1 MRIQSRIWVSI
12 AASLA
17 VSGVLALFVLS
28 VVRGIGDDLARGRY
42 YNEVINKTYALSLL
56 VATFNQESGRRELQQ
71 LGEVRASLTK
81 LLDGLS
87 SSDVREDSLIRQ
99 IQKNNRELDSLLNQF
114 FAPKTAQNS
123 AQQAELKNMLAAQLW
138 TKVRFISDDTSRLME
153 ISESRIVS
161 AHTKAGVTVLFLLIT
176 LILANVIISLVS
188 GRSIVRI
195 QEALQK
201 QREWLQVTLTSI
213 GDAVIATDTASRIVF
228 FNPVAAALT
237 GWPIEEALERPVQDL
252 FRITNEKTCE
262 PAEDIVSRV
271 LREGCIVALANHT
284 ALVTRDGREI
294 PIEDSAAPIK
304 DGAGKTAGVVLV
316 FHDVT
321 EKRRARDALQQ
332 KEAELSEA
340 QRISHVGSWHWNAK
354 TDATTGSDELLRI
367 YGFDPNTQ
375 LMPAFREQRGRC
387 YPVEDWE
394 RVNAA
399 VQKTMQTGIG
409 YELDVQAI
417 RNGERIWVTTRSAV
431 VRDADGQI
439 VGLRGTVQDITERKE
454 IMEQLESVARFPDEN
469 PHPVLRI
476 SKDCELLYA
485 NKSSSLLLRSLGW
498 EPGKEIPEEWR
509 RHAQEAFRSGRTRKI
524 EAVCGDVVYSLIIVP
539 IMDSGY
545 LNIYGRDITE
555 RKQIEEELRK
565 ARDELEM
572 RVQERTAELA
582 EANDRLRTEIN
593 ERKRAEAELQH
604 YMCRLEESN
613 RALQD
618 FASIASHDLQEP
630 LRKVS
635 AFGNMLNQKCGASLG
650 EQGQD
655 YLKRMLDATQRMQ
668 SLLTALLEYSRLSTR
683 VDPFV
688 EVDLKKTIHEVL
700 SDLEVRIERTGGEV
714 RVVDLP
720 AIQADPTQMRQLFQ
734 NLIGNGLKF
743 HKEGL
748 RPIVEISSMAVYD
761 RMLRII
767 LKDNGIGFDEEH
779 LDKIFAPF
787 QRLHGRSSRYEGT
800 GMGLAICKKIVERH
814 GGSITAE
821 STPGEGSTF
830 IITLPMLSDSEDTSD
845 QQCAPAQRS

>member
-12 AASLA
+12 VASLV

-42 YNEVINKTYALSLL
+42 YNEVINKTFALNLL
-56 VATFNQESGRRELQQ
+56 VATFNQESGRRDLQQ
-71 LGEVRASLTK
+71 LGEVRVSLTK
-81 LLDGLS
+81 LLDGLF

-99 IQKNNRELDSLLNQF
+99 IQKNNRELDPLLDQF
-114 FAPKTAQNS
+114 FAPKAAHSS
-123 AQQAELKNMLAAQLW
+123 AQQTELKNMLATQLW

-176 LILANVIISLVS
+176 LILANVLISLVS

-213 GDAVIATDTASRIVF
+213 GDAVIATDTESRIAF
-228 FNPVAAALT
+228 LNPVAAALT
-237 GWPIEEALERPVQDL
+237 GWPIEEALGRPVQDL
-252 FRITNEKTCE
+252 FRITNEKTRE

-284 ALVTRDGREI
+284 ALVARDGHEI
-294 PIEDSAAPIK
+294 PIEDSAAPIR

-340 QRISHVGSWHWNAK
+340 QRISHVGSWYWDAG
-354 TDATTGSDELLRI
+354 TDAVTGSDEMLRI

-375 LMPAFREQRGRC
+375 LMPAFREQRGCC

-399 VQKTMQTGIG
+399 HQKAIQRGIG

-417 RNGERIWVTTRSAV
+417 RNGEPIWVTTRSAV
-431 VRDADGQI
+431 VHDANGQI

-454 IMEQLESVARFPDEN
+454 IMEQIESVARFPDEN
-469 PHPVLRI
+469 PSPVLRI
-476 SKDCELLYA
+476 SKDCMLLYA

-498 EPGKEIPEEWR
+498 DLWKEIPEEWR
-509 RHAQEAFRSGRTRKI
+509 RHALEAFRSGCAREI
-524 EAVCGDVVYSLIIVP
+524 EALCGDVVYSLIIVP

-545 LNIYGRDITE
+545 LNIYGRDVTE

-565 ARDELEM
+565 AHDELEM

-582 EANDRLRTEIN
+582 EANDRLKNEIN
-593 ERKRAEAELQH
+593 ERKRAEAELQR
-604 YMCRLEESN
+604 YMCKLEESN

-635 AFGNMLNQKCGASLG
+635 AFGNMLNQKCSASLG

-683 VDPFV
+683 ADPFV
-688 EVDLKKTIHEVL
+688 EINLTRVIHEVL
-700 SDLEVRIERTGGEV
+700 SDLEIRVEKTGGEV

-720 AIQADPTQMRQLFQ
+720 VIQADPTQMRQLFQ

-743 HKEGL
+743 HKDGV
-748 RPIVEISSMAVYD
+748 RPVVDVSSTEVDD
-761 RMLRII
+761 RTIRII
-767 LKDNGIGFDEEH
+767 VKDNGIGFDEEH

-787 QRLHGRSSRYEGT
+787 QRLHGRSSRFEGT

-814 GGSITAE
+814 GGSITAK

-830 IITLPMLSDSEDTSD
+830 VITLSMSSDSRDTND
-845 QQCAPAQRS
+845 RQCAPAQLS

>member
-1 MRIQSRIWVSI
+1 
-12 AASLA
+12 
-17 VSGVLALFVLS
+17 VSGILALFVLS

-42 YNEVINKTYALSLL
+42 YNEVINKTFALNLL
-56 VATFNQESGRRELQQ
+56 VATFNQESGRRDLQQ
-71 LGEVRASLTK
+71 LGEVRASLTR

-99 IQKNNRELDSLLNQF
+99 IQKNNRELDPLLNQF
-114 FAPKTAQNS
+114 FAPKTTQNS

-176 LILANVIISLVS
+176 LIFANVIISLIS
-188 GRSIVRI
+188 GRSIVRM
-195 QEALQK
+195 QETLQE

-213 GDAVIATDTASRIVF
+213 GDAVIATDTESRIVF
-228 FNPVAAALT
+228 LNPVAAALT
-237 GWPIEEALERPVQDL
+237 GWPIEEALGRPVQDL
-252 FRITNEKTCE
+252 FRITNEKTRE

-271 LREGCIVALANHT
+271 LCEGCTVALANHT
-284 ALVTRDGREI
+284 ALVARDGSEI

-340 QRISHVGSWHWNAK
+340 QRISHIGNWYWDAK
-354 TDATTGSDELLRI
+354 TDATMGSDELLRI

-417 RNGERIWVTTRSAV
+417 RNGKLTWVTTRSAV

-454 IMEQLESVARFPDEN
+454 IMEQIESVARFPDEN
-469 PHPVLRI
+469 PSPVLRI
-476 SKDCELLYA
+476 SKDCKLLYA
-485 NKSSSLLLRSLGW
+485 NKGSSLLLRSLGW
-498 EPGKEIPEEWR
+498 ELWKEIPEEWR
-509 RHAQEAFRSGRTRKI
+509 QHALEAFRSGCAREI
-524 EAVCGDVVYSLIIVP
+524 EALCGDVAYSLIIVP
-539 IMDSGY
+539 ITDSGY

-555 RKQIEEELRK
+555 RKQIEEEVRK

-593 ERKRAEAELQH
+593 ERNRAEAELQH

-613 RALQD
+613 QALRD

-700 SDLEVRIERTGGEV
+700 SDLEIRIEKTGGEV

-743 HKEGL
+743 HKEGVK
-748 RPIVEISSMAVYD
+748 PVVEISSMAVYG
-761 RMLRII
+761 RMHRII

-814 GGSITAE
+814 RGSITAK

-830 IITLPMLSDSEDTSD
+830 IITLPMFSDSGDTND
-845 QQCAPAQRS
+845 QQCAPP